1 MNGVGRALEDLA
13 LQFAYA
19 VWRRRWLIALPVLI
33 LPFVGVAAARLAPKD
48 YVATTTLLVQEAAK
62 INPFLEDLAIPAGL
76 AGRMEALVEQMRT
89 RAVLTAVAT
98 DVGRIAPG
106 DAPQTVD
113 RALDDLRHAIRIRL
127 TGQEVVEIGVVA
139 DAPQGLGRVTAAV
152 SARFVDQLLAPARS
166 SVEASERFL
175 AAERARFTAELETA
189 EAGLA
194 AFKTDNAEALP
205 ALHVQNVQALAET
218 RRQIADLSGER
229 AGVAARIDLGAR
241 RLAATDPVLGGV
253 DQRLATLEAE
263 LAGLLVRYAEGHG
276 AVRRARAEIAA
287 LTERRRALEAQA
299 AETPSA
305 ADDAERLWNMLSAD
319 RGENRSLMQDQLGL
333 LEEARA
339 RIDRLDA
346 QIATLAAAEADLAGR
361 VRRFAAVEREIAAFE
376 RDVEVKRRLLDRI
389 AERHEMARVTAA
401 LGRESAP
408 ELVRVIDAPEDP
420 IAPAAWPLI
429 VYVLAGVAGG
439 VALGAGL
446 AFGAEMLDTTV
457 TRPALAAELVG
468 LPVLGRLPAFP
479 VEALRLAAA
488 APLGTAPS

>member
-1 MNGVGRALEDLA
+1 MNGIGRAIEDLA
-13 LQFAYA
+13 LQLAYA
-19 VWRRRWLIALPVLI
+19 VWRRRWLIALPVLV

-89 RAVLTAVAT
+89 RAVLSAVAS

-106 DAPQTVD
+106 DDAETVD
-113 RALDDLRHAIRIRL
+113 RALDELRRAIRIRL

-139 DAPQGLGRVTAAV
+139 DAPQGLGRVVAAV

-175 AAERARFTAELETA
+175 AAERERFAAELEQA

-205 ALHVQNVQALAET
+205 ALHLQNVQALAET
-218 RRQIADLSGER
+218 RRQIAELRGER

-241 RLAATDPVLGGV
+241 RLAATDPVLGGI
-253 DQRLATLEAE
+253 DQRLAALQAE

-287 LTERRRALEAQA
+287 LTERREALAAQA
-299 AETPSA
+299 AQAPPPGDE
-305 ADDAERLWNMLSAD
+305 AERLWNMLSAET
-319 RGENRSLMQDQLGL
+319 GESRSLMQDQLGL

-339 RIDRLDA
+339 RIDRLDG
-346 QIATLAAAEADLAGR
+346 QIATLEGAEADLADR
-361 VRRFAAVEREIAAFE
+361 VRRFAAVEREIAALE

-420 IAPAAWPLI
+420 LAPMAWPLI
-429 VYVLAGVAGG
+429 VYVVAGVAGG
-439 VALGAGL
+439 LALGAGL
-446 AFGAEMLDTTV
+446 AFAAEMLDTTV
-457 TRPALAAELVG
+457 ARPALAADLVG
-468 LPVLGRLPAFP
+468 LPVIGRLPPFAP
-479 VEALRLAAA
+479 ETLRLSA
-488 APLGTAPS
+488 GTPQGIATP